1 MARDG
6 IKGGAE
12 KPWKTRHRVYSHT
25 GPALDR
31 RPIENDPAFKTYI
44 AKLNRPE
51 KPLAR
56 ANYLDCVGAAYAMLK
71 SMGIPITDHSIADLV
86 KRKEENPRDMSIEKA
101 LTILKSTPTIRT
113 NTVHASRM
121 VGLFKANFVPL
132 NIHIWVKSGRPTKPI
147 QESVLTAMR
156 QDPEFQQ
163 IHYDLLDLMAYS
175 GERIQALAMTPPQDI
190 SFVEGTETAIISVSP
205 ARSKTATGHP
215 TAITRELAERLL
227 QRAQE
232 YGYPVIL
239 PNYDSLFRTITKL
252 SGQKY
257 GIHLTS
263 HYLRKRFETI
273 CETIPANEM
282 NPNHWLILMGARP
295 GHGHRPDIYSLR
307 SDEQLAKEWEIH
319 LLPRL
324 NLSGGA
330 IQPPDNVLA
339 EENREL
345 KEQVVKLTK
354 LLTKKLTQPPR
365 EPMGSNYSSSN

>member
-1 MARDG
+1 MVAREEEV
-6 IKGGAE
+6 KGGAE
-12 KPWKTRHRVYSHT
+12 KRWKTRRRVYNQT

-71 SMGIPITDHSIADLV
+71 SMEVPITDHSIADLV
-86 KRKEENPRDMSIEKA
+86 RQKEENPRDMRIEKA
-101 LTILKSTPTIRT
+101 LTVLKSTPTVRT

-132 NIHIWVKSGRPTKPI
+132 SIHIWVKSGRPTKPI
-147 QESVLTAMR
+147 QESVLRAIR
-156 QDPEFQQ
+156 QDSELQQ

-190 SFVEGTETAIISVSP
+190 SFVEGTETAIINISP

-227 QRAQE
+227 QRTQE
-232 YGYPVIL
+232 FGYPVIL
-239 PNYDSLFRTITKL
+239 PNYNSLFRTITKL
-252 SGQKY
+252 SEQEY

-273 CETIPANEM
+273 CETIPASEM
-282 NPNHWLILMGARP
+282 NPNHWLILMGAKP
-295 GHGHRPDIYSLR
+295 SYGHRPDIYSLR
-307 SDEQLAKEWEIH
+307 SDEQLAKEWEAH

-324 NLSGGA
+324 NLSGTTYQ
-330 IQPPDNVLA
+330 QPSNDLA
-339 EENREL
+339 KENAEL
-345 KEQVVKLTK
+345 KGQILKLMRS
-354 LLTKKLTQPPR
+354 LLEALANR
-365 EPMGSNYSSSN
+365 